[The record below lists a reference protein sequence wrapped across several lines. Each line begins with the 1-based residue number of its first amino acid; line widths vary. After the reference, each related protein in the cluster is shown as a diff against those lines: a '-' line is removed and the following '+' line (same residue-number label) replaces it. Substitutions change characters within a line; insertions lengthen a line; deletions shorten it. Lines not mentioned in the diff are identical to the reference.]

1 MPVSMRMA
9 PRTPKPGSILVSK
22 RRGSGGAEELADGA
36 ALEDTEGVTVT
47 LKTTGMTVLTGMVVR
62 PLVMVVCIVC
72 EAVVRDRETEGV
84 ADAPEEGAGVTDE
97 LSWAYAVCDRRAR
110 RNAAVRTTALDVGR
124 RMSIGGDGDGGEE
137 GGKGSEEDVDGAGRG
152 YIQACI
158 CSRREAS

>member
-36 ALEDTEGVTVT
+36 ALTVEDAVGVTVT
-47 LKTTGMTVLTGMVVR
+47 LKTTGMTVLTGIVVR

-84 ADAPEEGAGVTDE
+84 AEGAGVTDE

-124 RMSIGGDGDGGEE
+124 RMNIGGDGGEE
-137 GGKGSEEDVDGAGRG
+137 VGGESEEDVDGAGRG